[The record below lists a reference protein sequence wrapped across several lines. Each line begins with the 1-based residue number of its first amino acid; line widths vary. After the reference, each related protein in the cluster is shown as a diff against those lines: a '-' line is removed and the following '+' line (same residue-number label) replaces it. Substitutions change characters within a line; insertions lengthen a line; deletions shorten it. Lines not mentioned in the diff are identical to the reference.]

1 MTEGVMNKVRL
12 GRSDL
17 MVTPICFGTS
27 GLGDMPDTYGYGVDE
42 ARARATLQ
50 AIFDGPV
57 HFIDTSRIYG
67 HGPRVRGRDLATPHS
82 FSRRP
87 ALFRRLRRC
96 RR

>member
-12 GRSDL
+12 GRGGL

-27 GLGDMPDTYGYGVDE
+27 GLGDMPDTYGYGVND
-42 ARARATLQ
+42 
-50 AIFDGPV
+50 
-57 HFIDTSRIYG
+57 FIDTSGIYRLG
-67 HGPRVRGRDLATPHS
+67 RSERGGDLATPRS